1 MPKLEAQKERTIKVL
16 FSVCFWQFCS
26 IACNVLIR
34 NTILRFFG
42 LIPVAVIK
50 GKERGAGSRR
60 LLEEMGFKTELK
72 ELFILFIRPV

>member
-1 MPKLEAQKERTIKVL
+1 MPKLRHSKERTIKEL

-60 LLEEMGFKTELK
+60 FEEMGFKTELK

>member
-1 MPKLEAQKERTIKVL
+1 MK
-16 FSVCFWQFCS
+16 SCS
-26 IACNVLIR
+26 NVLIR

-50 GKERGAGSRR
+50 GKGNNEAGSRR